1 MINSSNNFLNIF
13 IIIIIIIVIIMGAKL
28 CTLSGSCVKDCIK
41 PKQNITK
48 FTKTFKR
55 KTEKKT
61 TIDKNLALE
70 EEWILA
76 FPELK
81 QSRKRVHPCS
91 TRFRGGSLISELAQD
106 SLCLLEK
113 TKNHREKEELVDE
126 GLTSNCSLIT
136 NNLCGKSQK
145 KRVNFKL
152 PHTVIFYKPEEPY
165 CEEEEDDEEEASL
178 KGYYN
183 INSEEDSFSSLYS
196 FETAE
201 EPSFRL
207 AVDIL
212 PYVFVSS
219 KVSN

>member
-1 MINSSNNFLNIF
+1 
-13 IIIIIIIVIIMGAKL
+13 MGAKL

-41 PKQNITK
+41 PKQNITRL
-48 FTKTFKR
+48 TKTFKR
-55 KTEKKT
+55 KPEKNAT

-70 EEWILA
+70 EEWILS

-91 TRFRGGSLISELAQD
+91 TRFCGGSLISELAQD

-113 TKNHREKEELVDE
+113 TKNCREKEELADE

-136 NNLCGKSQK
+136 NNLFGKSQK

-165 CEEEEDDEEEASL
+165 CKEEEEEEASL
-178 KGYYN
+178 KDYYN
-183 INSEEDSFSSLYS
+183 INSEEYSFSSLYS

-201 EPSFRL
+201 EPSLRL

>member
-1 MINSSNNFLNIF
+1 
-13 IIIIIIIVIIMGAKL
+13 MGAKL
-28 CTLSGSCVKDCIK
+28 CTLAGSSVKDCIK
-41 PKQNITK
+41 PKQNLTRL
-48 FTKTFKR
+48 TKTFKR

-91 TRFRGGSLISELAQD
+91 TRFRGGGSLISELAQD

-113 TKNHREKEELVDE
+113 TKNGREKEELVDE
-126 GLTSNCSLIT
+126 RLTSNCSLIT
-136 NNLCGKSQK
+136 NNLCVKSQK

-152 PHTVIFYKPEEPY
+152 PHTVIFYKPEETY
-165 CEEEEDDEEEASL
+165 CEEEQEDDDEDEEEASL

-183 INSEEDSFSSLYS
+183 INSEDHSFSSLYS
-196 FETAE
+196 FETTE
-201 EPSFRL
+201 EPSLRL